1 MRIGLHVHPPAPSA
15 IIGRVL
21 RFRQQRN
28 FLIAKSVGCPR
39 GWRVAIGRKD
49 VGRIAFAT
57 LTLALLAL
65 GGCESGTPEE
75 DTTKIQVPEGD
86 YQARLEAMP
95 EGQRNAV
102 FIRALR
108 DAKRDCQGV
117 LSSAYQG
124 LIQTRPTWTARCDD
138 GVGWVII
145 IGKAGVAEVVNLVE
159 AERAGLIKPGS
170 K

>member
-1 MRIGLHVHPPAPSA
+1 MHKVIIRAGVITA
-15 IIGRVL
+15 IL
-21 RFRQQRN
+21 A
-28 FLIAKSVGCPR
+28 LVGCER
-39 GWRVAIGRKD
+39 
-49 VGRIAFAT
+49 
-57 LTLALLAL
+57 
-65 GGCESGTPEE
+65 GTPEE
-75 DTTKIQVPEGD
+75 SSTSIQVPEGD

-108 DAKRDCQGV
+108 DAGRDCQGV
-117 LSSAYQG
+117 VNSAYQG
-124 LIQTRPTWTARCDD
+124 ALQDRPTWTARCDD

-145 IGKAGVAEVVNLVE
+145 IGKAGIAEVVNLVE

>member
-1 MRIGLHVHPPAPSA
+1 MSKL
-15 IIGRVL
+15 
-21 RFRQQRN
+21 N
-28 FLIAKSVGCPR
+28 
-39 GWRVAIGRKD
+39 
-49 VGRIAFAT
+49 
-57 LTLALLAL
+57 LAAAVFVTALML
-65 GGCESGTPEE
+65 GGCERGTPETG
-75 DTTKIQVPEGD
+75 TTSIQVPEGD

-108 DAKRDCQGV
+108 DAGRDCQGV
-117 LSSAYQG
+117 VSSAYQG
-124 LIQTRPTWTARCDD
+124 PLQNRPTWTARCDD

-145 IGKAGVAEVVNLVE
+145 IGKDGIAEVVNLGE